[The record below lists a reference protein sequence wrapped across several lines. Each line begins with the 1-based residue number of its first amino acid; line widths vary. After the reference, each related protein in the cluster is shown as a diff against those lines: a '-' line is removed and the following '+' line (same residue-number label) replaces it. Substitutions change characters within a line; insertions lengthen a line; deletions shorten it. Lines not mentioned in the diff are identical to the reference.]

1 MSRDAV
7 VGVLLAGGRS
17 KRMGGG
23 DKFLRPLAGRPLI
36 ARVLERARPQVDAM
50 IVNAGGD
57 PSRFDAY
64 GLPVVAD
71 VIEDFAGPLAGIL
84 TGLEWAA
91 THRPDAAWL
100 ASFASDAPFV
110 PEDLVEAMRAAVV
123 AEGADLACAASGG
136 RTHPVCGLWPL
147 GLKDALRRA
156 MVDEDMR
163 KIDLW
168 TARYRIV
175 HVDFPIVGI
184 DPFFNVNRPEDL
196 AEAEELLAGPS

>member
-136 RTHPVCGLWPL
+136 V
-147 GLKDALRRA
+147 
-156 MVDEDMR
+156 
-163 KIDLW
+163 
-168 TARYRIV
+168 
-175 HVDFPIVGI
+175 PIRCV
-184 DPFFNVNRPEDL
+184 
-196 AEAEELLAGPS
+196 ASGPWD